1 MSAPLVTVGLNLASS
16 ILGSV
21 QANKDL
27 KAQYKAAERQYKMNV
42 SATRLMLN
50 SLNMRTNTQS
60 SEITRDK
67 IRQEIDIEKS
77 AIKAEGSRRVQA
89 AQMGIAGKR
98 AALFITQDIDREK
111 ANLISDTE
119 INAEI
124 QQRNLRNQYY
134 DRANQAITNL
144 NNSIPN
150 VQVGQSPW
158 EAGLN
163 TAATLVQTY
172 NTFDKYDKAE
182 FKQDLNSI
190 RNTVSSYF

>member
-21 QANKDL
+21 QANKNL

-98 AALFITQDIDREK
+98 AALSITQDIDREK

-144 NNSIPN
+144 NNSVPN
-150 VQVGQSPW
+150 VPVGQSPW

-163 TAATLVQTY
+163 TAATMIQTY
-172 NTFDKYDKAE
+172 STFDKYDKAE
-182 FKQDLNSI
+182 LKQDLNSI
-190 RNTVSSYF
+190 RSTVSSYF

>member
-77 AIKAEGSRRVQA
+77 AIKAKGSRRVQA

-98 AALFITQDIDREK
+98 AALSITQDIDREK
-111 ANLISDTE
+111 ANLVSDTE

-144 NNSIPN
+144 NNSVPN
-150 VQVGQSPW
+150 VPVGQSPW
-158 EAGLN
+158 ETGLN
-163 TAATLVQTY
+163 TAATMVQTY
-172 NTFDKYDKAE
+172 STFDKYDKAE
-182 FKQDLNSI
+182 LKQDLNSI
-190 RNTVSSYF
+190 RSTVSSYF

>member
-1 MSAPLVTVGLNLASS
+1 MSAAATVGLNLASS

-27 KAQYKAAERQYKMNV
+27 KAQYKAAEQQYKMNV

-50 SLNMRTNTQS
+50 SLNMRTNIQS

-67 IRQEIDIEKS
+67 INQEININKS
-77 AIKAEGSRRVQA
+77 AIKVEGTNRVQA

-98 AALFITQDIDREK
+98 GSMAITQDIDRES

-119 INAEI
+119 RNAEI
-124 QQRNLRNQYY
+124 QQRNLKNQYY

-150 VQVGQSPW
+150 VSVGQSPW

-163 TAATLVQTY
+163 TATTAVQTY
-172 NTFDKYDKAE
+172 SKFDKFDKAE
-182 FKQDLNSI
+182 LKQDLNSM
-190 RNTVSSYF
+190 RSTVASYF